1 MISTFSQTTSDDFT
15 FFFFKTTNIGQKMAL
30 STSHQHGVVFGFF
43 FLMLHPSK
51 SSLPT
56 LHCTFMNGFLSA
68 VRCSKMRTPAI
79 LNHPG
84 ESLQFQFH
92 LLLLLTKPFSSI
104 IASLPV
110 DLNPDPDPDPNP
122 PDLPSQLFSTRTTSS
137 LLAKTT
143 EFSPLSQVPT
153 SSTVNSANS
162 WNPMKVFRYETA
174 G

>member
-1 MISTFSQTTSDDFT
+1 
-15 FFFFKTTNIGQKMAL
+15 MAL

-68 VRCSKMRTPAI
+68 VRCSKMRSPAI

-92 LLLLLTKPFSSI
+92 LLLLLKKPFYSI

-110 DLNPDPDPDPNP
+110 DPNLDPDPL
-122 PDLPSQLFSTRTTSS
+122 DLPSQLFSTRTTSS

-143 EFSPLSQVPT
+143 KFSPLSQVSM
-153 SSTVNSANS
+153 SSAMNSANS
-162 WNPMKVFRYETA
+162 WNPVKVFRYETA